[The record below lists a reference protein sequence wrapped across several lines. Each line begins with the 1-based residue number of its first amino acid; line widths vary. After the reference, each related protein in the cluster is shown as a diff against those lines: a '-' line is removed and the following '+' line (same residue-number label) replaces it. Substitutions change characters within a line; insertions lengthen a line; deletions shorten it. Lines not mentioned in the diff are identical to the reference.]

1 MTCGIKFIPQVSMRR
16 NKVWATLLGFMSC
29 PTEKALFLHPRGVDL
44 VLSLSLGDVRLSGSC
59 SCLGLLCRLSAA
71 RANRFLLLI
80 SRRRSLG
87 DGLISLDFLATTIL
101 FAAAA
106 SPTMPTVVVA
116 LPPMSTT
123 MSAAT
128 TTATPTPAAAH
139 GMCNSIRGCLV
150 L

>member
-16 NKVWATLLGFMSC
+16 NKVWATLLGFMSS

-71 RANRFLLLI
+71 RANRILLLI
-80 SRRRSLG
+80 SRRCSLG
-87 DGLISLDFLATTIL
+87 DGLISLDLPTLATIL

-106 SPTMPTVVVA
+106 SPTMPTVVESFVTEQKMLQGPFLFYLLA
-116 LPPMSTT
+116 Y
-123 MSAAT
+123 
-128 TTATPTPAAAH
+128 
-139 GMCNSIRGCLV
+139 V
-150 L
+150 LH